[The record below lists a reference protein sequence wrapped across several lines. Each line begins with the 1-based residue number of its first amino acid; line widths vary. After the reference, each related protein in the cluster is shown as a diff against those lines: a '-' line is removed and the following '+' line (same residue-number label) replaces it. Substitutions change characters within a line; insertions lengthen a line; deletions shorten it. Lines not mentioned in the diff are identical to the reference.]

1 MNPNNEVQRGRLSR
15 AVTAS
20 FKNLEPFRNLV
31 RGLVHD
37 YTGPGYG
44 WGFPGQRVN
53 PINLLNQA
61 VDAYTMSLAANRPRV
76 LVSTQKPDLA
86 GFAKHYEVAINNLIK
101 EIGLELTL
109 RQAVLDAFFCV
120 GIVKIHLADSAP
132 VQLETDIWMDPGQPY
147 ASNVSIDNWVHDAS
161 AKRYDQVQ
169 FAGDMYRIPLEDLE
183 SDLYDQKVVTDLK
196 DAQLIGATSKY
207 GRADD
212 AERLEKISRGE
223 EVDQDEFMPMFDV
236 IDLWVPR
243 EKKVFTFP
251 VNANDFSIKTK
262 PIAVMDWTEP
272 EHGTYRLLGLGDVP
286 ENIMPNSPALHMS
299 ELNRL
304 ANNLYRK
311 QSDKARAQKDVHLY
325 TPAGK
330 DGAENMMRNRDNAF
344 VAVADTSDVKTIK
357 LGGIDANTQ
366 AYLENVIAM
375 FDRMAGNLSA
385 MMGLGPQ
392 ADTAKQEA
400 MIRGAVSK
408 TEANLQQR
416 ALEFASSV
424 ISDLG
429 HLLWMDKAK
438 VIPGV
443 VELDGVS
450 GFEIDSTWYP
460 DDREG
465 NFLDY
470 DLTIDVFSMPYQSP
484 GQRAQAINQLLTQ
497 IYLPM
502 APILA
507 QQGYVINIE
516 ELKEIH
522 AEFLNEPRWR
532 NVIQRTAPMAIGGGG
547 EEMPGSPVTN
557 RMYQHQRIASQ
568 GTEQGK
574 AIQREQGWL
583 SAAGNQ
589 QAEVMR

>member
-1 MNPNNEVQRGRLSR
+1 MNVNNEVQRGRLSR

-44 WGFPGQRVN
+44 WGLAGQKVN

-86 GFAKHYEVAINNLIK
+86 GFAKHYEVAVNNLIR

-132 VQLETDIWMDPGQPY
+132 VQLEHDIWMDPGQPY
-147 ASNVSIDNWVHDAS
+147 ASNVSLDNFVYDAG

-183 SDLYDQKVVTDLK
+183 SDLYDQKVVRDLK
-196 DAQLIGATSKY
+196 DSQALGATSKY

-236 IDLWVPR
+236 LDLWVPR
-243 EKKVFTFP
+243 DKKVYTFP
-251 VNANDFSIKTK
+251 VHANDFSIRTK
-262 PIAVMDWTEP
+262 PIAVMDWTDP

-286 ENIMPNSPALHMS
+286 ENIMPNSPALHMA

-311 QSDKARAQKDVHLY
+311 QSEKARGQKDVHLY

-330 DGAENMMRNRDNAF
+330 EGAENVMRNRDNAF
-344 VAVADTSDVKTIK
+344 VAVTETSDIKTLK

-366 AYLENVIAM
+366 AFTENVIAM

-385 MMGLGPQ
+385 MLGLGPQ
-392 ADTAKQEA
+392 AETAKQEA
-400 MIRGAVSK
+400 LIHGAVSK
-408 TEANLQQR
+408 KEANLQLR
-416 ALEFASSV
+416 CLEFAEGV
-424 ISDLG
+424 VSDLG
-429 HLLWMDKAK
+429 HLLWNDKAK

-443 VELDGVS
+443 VGLDGVE
-450 GFEIDSTWYP
+450 GFELDSTWYP

-465 NFLDY
+465 RFIDY
-470 DLTIDVFSMPYQSP
+470 NLNIDIFSMPYQSP
-484 GQRAQAINQLLTQ
+484 GQRAQAINQLLSQ
-497 IYLPM
+497 IYIPLAPM
-502 APILA
+502 MA
-507 QQGYVINIE
+507 QQGYIINIE
-516 ELKEIH
+516 ALKEIH
-522 AEFLNEPRWR
+522 AEFLNLPQWR
-532 NVIQRTAPMAIGGGG
+532 NVIQRTAPMEMGGGG
-547 EEMPGSPVTN
+547 EEMPGSPVTS
-557 RMYQHQRIASQ
+557 RSYTHQRVATQ
-568 GTEQGK
+568 GSPAGQ
-574 AIQREQGWL
+574 AQVRQQQWL
-583 SAAGNQ
+583 AAGNNQ
-589 QAEVMR
+589 TGEAAR